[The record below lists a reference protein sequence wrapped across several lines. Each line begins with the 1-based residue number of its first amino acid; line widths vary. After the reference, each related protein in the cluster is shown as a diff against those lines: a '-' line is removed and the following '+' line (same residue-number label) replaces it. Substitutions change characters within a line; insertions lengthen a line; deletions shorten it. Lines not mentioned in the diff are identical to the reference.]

1 MRDKCNNVYLESRG
15 TACNESGSDFGDP
28 MWEGELEIGR
38 QQLLDVRSA
47 DVSRLFYL
55 HNTEDV
61 YRPETSTVTGG
72 HVLVK
77 ACHGIGTAELTEFLV
92 HVVRAGTRVVS

>member
-1 MRDKCNNVYLESRG
+1 MRLLAGRTAQLAES
-15 TACNESGSDFGDP
+15 TC
-28 MWEGELEIGR
+28 M
-38 QQLLDVRSA
+38 
-47 DVSRLFYL
+47 
-55 HNTEDV
+55 

-92 HVVRAGTRVVS
+92 HVVRAGTRIVS